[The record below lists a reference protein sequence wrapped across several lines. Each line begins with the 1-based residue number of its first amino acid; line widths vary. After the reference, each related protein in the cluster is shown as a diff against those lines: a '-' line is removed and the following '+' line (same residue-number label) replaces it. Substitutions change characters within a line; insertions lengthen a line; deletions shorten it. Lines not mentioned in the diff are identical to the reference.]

1 MLFFWT
7 VYKKNLFL
15 KGIKKQTKNSTT
27 VFNIDN
33 HKQNVSW
40 ALNKHIKVI
49 SEGSSDT
56 EDCSNGC

>member
-33 HKQNVSW
+33 HKQNVFW